1 MNVSH
6 TSYSCSLSLQSKF
19 LNISSKSTNI
29 VTDAKLGLE
38 EMKPNSPD
46 NLILGHVSINSI
58 QSKFDVLTYI
68 IVNNIDIILI
78 SETKINDTF
87 LTAQFFITVFS
98 IPYRYIRN
106 RTGGRIVLFVRE
118 DVPSRVLNP
127 KSKTEIETLSVQSK
141 LMI

>member
-58 QSKFDVLTYI
+58 QSKFDILIYI
-68 IVNNIDIILI
+68 IGNNIHIILI

-87 LTAQFFITVFS
+87 LTAQFFIIVFS
-98 IPYRYIRN
+98 IPYRHIRN

>member
-58 QSKFDVLTYI
+58 QSKFDVFTYI

-98 IPYRYIRN
+98 IPYRYIGN

>member
-58 QSKFDVLTYI
+58 QSKFDVLIYI
-68 IVNNIDIILI
+68 IGNNIHIILI

-87 LTAQFFITVFS
+87 LTAQFFIIVFS
-98 IPYRYIRN
+98 IPYRHIRN